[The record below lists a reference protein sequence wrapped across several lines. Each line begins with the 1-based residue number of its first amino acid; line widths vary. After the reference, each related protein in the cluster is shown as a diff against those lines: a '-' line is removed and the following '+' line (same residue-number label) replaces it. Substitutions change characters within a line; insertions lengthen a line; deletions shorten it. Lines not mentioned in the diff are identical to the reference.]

1 MKAGRRTLQGGL
13 AVLFGLASSGWS
25 AESSLRLTPV
35 PKELLPRPR
44 LLRSAAENFSIEA
57 PDDGWEWLQ
66 LTKAPS
72 SDTGPTYVCLQEGT
86 DTRLTVVV
94 RRAHPGETSEPT
106 EEFLRGWGI
115 GIARASDLVG
125 RPFVSASD
133 LPLPSSIYYSYRL
146 KQPTGTYVHGYTHIS
161 GRVYS
166 FVIHSKGAAEPE
178 ILRRFVKSFR
188 LLSAPRAASPAPS
201 AKPEPTGTGGQDW
214 SASLGMVHFLLLA
227 CIWGFGRF
235 VNVVLGRPAINGALV
250 ALATILLVTVVAA
263 LRAGFAQPSHSTE
276 VMGFRLGEALIPLG
290 IAAWGAARF
299 SKKKQAL
306 TPPS

>member
-1 MKAGRRTLQGGL
+1 MNAGRRTLQGGL

-25 AESSLRLTPV
+25 EESSLRLTPV

-57 PDDGWEWLQ
+57 PGNGWEWLQ

-72 SDTGPTYVCLQEGT
+72 DTGPTYVCQQEGT
-86 DTRLTVVV
+86 DARLTVVV
-94 RRAHPGETSEPT
+94 RKADPGETSEPT
-106 EEFLRGWGI
+106 DEFLRAWGI
-115 GIARASDLVG
+115 GVARASDLVG

-146 KQPTGTYVHGYTHIS
+146 KQPTGTYVHGHTHIS

-166 FVIHSKGAAEPE
+166 FVIHSKSAAEPE
-178 ILRRFVKSFR
+178 VLRRFVKSFR
-188 LLSAPRAASPAPS
+188 LVSVPRPASPAPG
-201 AKPEPTGTGGQDW
+201 AKAAATATGEPAE
-214 SASLGMVHFLLLA
+214 SASLGLVHFLLLA

-235 VNVVLGRPAINGALV
+235 VNVVLGRPAMNGALV
-250 ALATILLVTVVAA
+250 ALATILLVAVAAA
-263 LRAGFAQPSHSTE
+263 LRAGFAHPTHMGE
-276 VMGFRLGEALIPLG
+276 VMGLRLGEAFIPLA

-306 TPPS
+306 APPS